1 MLKPFCTILAG
12 PNGSGK
18 SSIYEKLQ
26 PPGKF
31 VNADEI
37 AKALPADLEGSARQV
52 KAGRL
57 AIDRINKLIDAK
69 EDFTFETTLSSQHS
83 LGVMERAKAAG
94 FHVSI
99 LFVALDKPERNVERV
114 QFRVADGGHDI
125 PTETIIRRYEA
136 SFRNLSKALQ
146 IVDEGVLID
155 NSKKFPRWVIKTKAG
170 QIIEMQRVAGSKLHR
185 RFAEIAE
192 KVLPLSLEDE

>member
-1 MLKPFCTILAG
+1 MKPFCTILAG

-125 PTETIIRRYEA
+125 PTDTIIRRYEA

>member
-31 VNADEI
+31 VNTDEI

-125 PTETIIRRYEA
+125 PTDTIIRRYEA

>member
-1 MLKPFCTILAG
+1 MVKPFCTILAG

-26 PPGKF
+26 PPGEF

-37 AKALPADLEGSARQV
+37 AKALTADLEGSARQV

-57 AIDRINKLIDAK
+57 AIDRINELIDSK

-125 PTETIIRRYEA
+125 PTDTIIRRYEA

>member
-125 PTETIIRRYEA
+125 PTDTIIRRYEA

>member
-125 PTETIIRRYEA
+125 PTDTIIRRYEA

-170 QIIEMQRVAGSKLHR
+170 QVIEMQRVAGSKLHR

>member
-57 AIDRINKLIDAK
+57 AIDRINELIDSK

-125 PTETIIRRYEA
+125 PTDTIIRRYEA

>member
-1 MLKPFCTILAG
+1 
-12 PNGSGK
+12 
-18 SSIYEKLQ
+18 
-26 PPGKF
+26 
-31 VNADEI
+31 
-37 AKALPADLEGSARQV
+37 
-52 KAGRL
+52 
-57 AIDRINKLIDAK
+57 
-69 EDFTFETTLSSQHS
+69 
-83 LGVMERAKAAG
+83 MERAKAAG

-125 PTETIIRRYEA
+125 PTDTIIRRYEA

>member
-18 SSIYEKLQ
+18 SSIYQKLQ
-26 PPGKF
+26 PPGEF

-57 AIDRINKLIDAK
+57 AIDRINELIDAK
-69 EDFTFETTLSSQHS
+69 QDFTFETTLSSQHS

-125 PTETIIRRYEA
+125 PTDTIIRRYEA

-155 NSKKFPRWVIKTKAG
+155 NSKKFPRWVVKTKAG
-170 QIIEMQRVAGSKLHR
+170 QIIEIQRVAGSKLHR
-185 RFAEIAE
+185 RFAEIAQ
-192 KVLPLSLEDE
+192 KVLPLSLKDD